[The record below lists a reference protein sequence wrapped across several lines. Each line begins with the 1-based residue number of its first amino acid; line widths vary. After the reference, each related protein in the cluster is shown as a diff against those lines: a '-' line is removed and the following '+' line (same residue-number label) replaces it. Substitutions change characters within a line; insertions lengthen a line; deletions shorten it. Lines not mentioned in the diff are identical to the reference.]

1 MKKLLALIILVSSI
15 GAYADLRLFDLLRDG
30 AHSYFIHHRC
40 RQFFLDEDNRKLLV
54 NQALKETTS
63 TLEELGFDKY
73 YFHYTNN
80 TYPKNLIERKGVAG
94 FEDILKYQMTHFGAL
109 DNASGVGLYVAANPF
124 SSVTYGNNQI
134 MLTIDQSARVFDD
147 YNYSSKKALHNAIYE
162 VNRQRKGFESCDRQ
176 LQQSLIWDENGID
189 LVYYSSKDEWFVIFN
204 EDIIE
209 DTEITYI
216 GTSWRNSVL
225 SKMKE
230 KQNIAPLFESSFE
243 FGTKGR
249 YIYLLGYN
257 GYQLDE
263 LLEQSLGSINLKG
276 NEKLYLAM
284 LERFEASGYKEAVE
298 KIRYVYK
305 DIDSVLLNERLEHS
319 DNAEVREQYLEILL
333 SGTIA
338 TNKKTLVDNL
348 ILLSSSNYITN
359 EDLIKVAQENSAMDL
374 LSKEYYLFYFNKKL
388 KSKLII
394 EFLNSDQ
401 GFFESYSPSQ
411 KNDLIFNYLIE
422 GDPSLMPQ
430 FVGRLQELGVDLE
443 EWYTI
448 TSKARYPRDNDSIFL
463 AEVIKLRP
471 ELATPSYED
480 ENSFNFF
487 YESFHKDGHAASL
500 LSAPFVLNDQE
511 LIEKLMAYV
520 SEDYPKITGHI
531 EPFMAYYLEN
541 DRPEFMESHIKTI
554 LCEKIDGYKG
564 LRQWYKAAQ
573 EDEERSARKDIWI
586 EKCDVSWPYLW

>member
-1 MKKLLALIILVSSI
+1 MKKLVALFLLISSF
-15 GAYADLRLFDLLRDG
+15 GAHADLKLFDLIRDG
-30 AHSYFIHHRC
+30 EHNYFIHHRC
-40 RQFFLDEDNRKLLV
+40 REFFLDEDNRKLLV
-54 NQALKETTS
+54 NQALQEATS

-80 TYPKNLIERKGVAG
+80 TYPKNLIERKGIAG

-109 DNASGVGLYVAANPF
+109 DNVSGVGLYVAANPF
-124 SSVTYGNNQI
+124 SSATYGNNQI
-134 MLTIDQSARVFDD
+134 MLTIDQSARVFDE
-147 YNYSSKKALHNAIYE
+147 YNYSSKKVLPNAIYE
-162 VNRQRKGFESCDRQ
+162 VNRQRKGFESCNYR
-176 LQQSLIWDENGID
+176 LQKSVIWDENGID
-189 LVYYSSKDEWFVIFN
+189 LVFYSYGDEWFVIFN

-209 DTEITYI
+209 DTEITNT
-216 GTSWRNSVL
+216 GTSRGFGIL
-225 SKMKE
+225 RKMKE
-230 KQNIAPLFESSFE
+230 KQNIAPLFDNSWE
-243 FGTKGR
+243 FGTKQK
-249 YIYLLGYN
+249 YVHLLGFN
-257 GYQLDE
+257 GYELDE
-263 LLEQSLGSINLKG
+263 LLEQSLGSVNLKG

-284 LERFEASGYKEAVE
+284 LERFQPSDYKEAVG

-305 DIDSVLLNERLEHS
+305 DIDSVLINEGLEHN
-319 DNAEVREQYLEILL
+319 DNSEVREQYLEILL
-333 SGTIA
+333 SGTIP

-348 ILLSSSNYITN
+348 ILLSNKKDIKN
-359 EDLIKVAQENSAMDL
+359 EDVIKVAKENSAMDI
-374 LSKEYYLFYFNKKL
+374 LSKEYEAISYNREL

-401 GFFESYSPSQ
+401 GIFESFLPSQ
-411 KNDLIFNYLIE
+411 KNNLIFNYLIE

-430 FVGRLQELGVDLE
+430 FVGRLQEVGVDLE
-443 EWYTI
+443 EWYKI
-448 TSKARYPRDNDSIFL
+448 TSKARYPRGNDSIFL

-480 ENSFNFF
+480 EKSFKFS

-531 EPFMAYYLEN
+531 EPFMAYYLEH